1 MTNAAIDVEVM
12 NDEENGQM
20 TRSVNHRQQ
29 PPEEAHIPFR
39 TWINEEIAR
48 DTPDFQMVG
57 ILSPVLGRRFTSKE
71 LEVVKIADMNFPQVK
86 GLTAAEQNF
95 SEWME
100 TKIQN
105 NQSRVAVYIVGLA
118 RKLRAYDETCHHE
131 SFSYSALV
139 DHPKK
144 AYLKGDKL
152 IATIVSNPEYE
163 GITSSIWRK
172 KGEVLNVEIACGEQ
186 VEEIGERVE
195 TPPMSIAASKELIY
209 TLLNNRGGD
218 CYDIFVDQE
227 GDSIQEIMKIANTT
241 TSEGN
246 QNILRATFMIAHRI
260 DPGWSVGDT
269 FQLLATEIEAIMK
282 HWAKEK
288 NGGVEPKPPTEDE
301 PPAKSEAD
309 EKTEEAELAMAGAE
323 KKDSTSPG

>member
-1 MTNAAIDVEVM
+1 MADTAIDVEVM
-12 NDEENGQM
+12 NDQNGQM
-20 TRSVNHRQQ
+20 TRSANRRQQ

-39 TWINEEIAR
+39 LWINEEIAS

-57 ILSPVLGRRFTSKE
+57 ILSPTLGRRFISKE
-71 LEVVKIADMNFPQVK
+71 LEVVTIADMNFPQVK

-95 SEWME
+95 SEWMD

-105 NQSRVAVYIVGLA
+105 NQSRVAAYIVGLA
-118 RKLRAYDETCHHE
+118 RKLRSYDETCHHE
-131 SFSYSALV
+131 SFVYTALV
-139 DHPKK
+139 NHPKK
-144 AYLKGDKL
+144 EYLKGDKL
-152 IATIVSNPEYE
+152 IVTTVTSPENE
-163 GITSSIWRK
+163 GITSTIWRK
-172 KGEVLNVEIACGEQ
+172 KNNILNAEIVFG
-186 VEEIGERVE
+186 VHVDEIGERVE
-195 TPPMSIAASKELIY
+195 TSPLSIAASKELIY
-209 TLLNNRGGD
+209 ALLNNRGGD
-218 CYDIFVDQE
+218 CYDIFVDAE
-227 GDSIQEIMKIANTT
+227 GESIQEIMKIANTT

-260 DPGWSVGDT
+260 DPDWSVGDT

-288 NGGVEPKPPTEDE
+288 NGGVEPKPPAEDE

-323 KKDSTSPG
+323 KKGSTSPG